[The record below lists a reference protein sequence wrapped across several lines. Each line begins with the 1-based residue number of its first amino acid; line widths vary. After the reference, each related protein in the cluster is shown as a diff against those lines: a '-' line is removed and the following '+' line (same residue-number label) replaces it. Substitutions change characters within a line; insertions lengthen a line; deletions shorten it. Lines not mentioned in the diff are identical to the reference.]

1 MSEKYINKGN
11 KDEGCKKYILKSFL
25 GFELIRALYIH
36 LKVCKRKPYVIVHMI
51 QPYLH
56 KSNYIHSMQNT
67 FYCLITKSHLY
78 FICLLNFVKIG
89 EWKLVSD
96 VSFMRRL
103 IFDWAIPVVWA
114 QVHRLNSF
122 RIIESMFER
131 LRFCTIIHYIW
142 SHIFTCKTI
151 K

>member
-1 MSEKYINKGN
+1 M
-11 KDEGCKKYILKSFL
+11 
-25 GFELIRALYIH
+25 
-36 LKVCKRKPYVIVHMI
+36 KPYVIVHMI

-56 KSNYIHSMQNT
+56 KSNYIHNMQNT

-151 K
+151 KWKAVVKIIVNSNYILICWIKHSCLIMVY